1 MWLNCKV
8 IKKVATPLFLH
19 QPPFSG
25 LSPLSSKKFR
35 TPPPKWLNFWKVLL
49 PTTLNSWGGGGGG
62 IQLCK
67 HLRWSLFFKNLQA
80 FFNVRLVSRKILQTY
95 VLNEWSLTSCL
106 LSACDI
112 SPSLVTLPSL
122 ISLLTPPTPFSVAL
136 FSLLSPS
143 SWDCWVSSSLAST
156 SPPSHF

>member
-19 QPPFSG
+19 QPLFSG

-35 TPPPKWLNFWKVLL
+35 TPPSDSISGRSYSPL
-49 PTTLNSWGGGGGG
+49 PLIGGRGF
-62 IQLCK
+62 QLCK
-67 HLRWSLFFKNLQA
+67 HLRWSLFFKNLQT
-80 FFNVRLVSRKILQTY
+80 FFNVRLVSRKILRTY

-112 SPSLVTLPSL
+112 SPSLVTLSSL

-143 SWDCWVSSSLAST
+143 SWDCWVSSFLAST